1 MSQKAIDI
9 EREPLVID
17 VGMNVP
23 CLVYAPLTSMFVL
36 KIFLGRLFFA
46 SGFVTWLSRHRS
58 GAGRLHPSVSSI
70 TQPLCNQLYYDAGN
84 NAVCYVLFQQWQKVN
99 RDHQPALTR
108 FIPHSFMRASLS
120 LNPKS
125 FANRFALIPCAAG
138 DLFQAVDVNMH
149 SPQID
154 TIVDWGTSFVSP
166 SQENADDDPGDHLI
180 RCRNCRFFVFLIA
193 HMQTT
198 SVLFSSYTV
207 FVMTATRLD

>member
-1 MSQKAIDI
+1 
-9 EREPLVID
+9 
-17 VGMNVP
+17 
-23 CLVYAPLTSMFVL
+23 
-36 KIFLGRLFFA
+36 
-46 SGFVTWLSRHRS
+46 
-58 GAGRLHPSVSSI
+58 
-70 TQPLCNQLYYDAGN
+70 
-84 NAVCYVLFQQWQKVN
+84 
-99 RDHQPALTR
+99 
-108 FIPHSFMRASLS
+108 MRASLS

-125 FANRFALIPCAAG
+125 FASRFAVIPCAAG

-154 TIVDWGTSFVSP
+154 TLVDWGTSFVSP

-207 FVMTATRLD
+207 FVMTATQLD